1 MFLILY
7 IVHDHIDASF
17 VFVLAKD
24 FYITHNHIGPFY
36 LFRSSKKFWY
46 LSRAFFGSFFFVFV
60 DNILLTLLY
69 KEKNYKKQY
78 IIELPTTFHSK
89 LSRCLFK
96 KSFLYF
102 FLKKAALENFP
113 YISKNRAQKNF
124 HTSENGIFLHFLKR
138 KLFLHF
144 RKWKSPKNFHLFQE
158 TKISSVSGNRSF
170 RNFLYLWKRIFFF
183 CNYNKTLL
191 IL

>member
-1 MFLILY
+1 MTLLLFFFLRKIFISLTTILVLF
-7 IVHDHIDASF
+7 IF
-17 VFVLAKD
+17 FVLQKS
-24 FYITHNHIGPFY
+24 FGTFQEPF
-36 LFRSSKKFWY
+36 LK
-46 LSRAFFGSFFFVFV
+46 AFFFVFV

-124 HTSENGIFLHFLKR
+124 HTSENGIFLYFLKR

-170 RNFLYLWKRIFFF
+170 RNLLYLWKRIFYAFPNKTLF